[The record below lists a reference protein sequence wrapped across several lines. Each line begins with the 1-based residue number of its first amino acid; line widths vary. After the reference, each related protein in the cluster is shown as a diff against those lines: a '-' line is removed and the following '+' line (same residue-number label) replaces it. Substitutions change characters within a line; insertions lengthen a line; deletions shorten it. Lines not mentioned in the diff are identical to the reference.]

1 MALNTYADVQ
11 ASIALWLNRNDLADV
26 IPDFIRL
33 CESDL
38 NRRLRVP
45 QNEAMETAYA
55 VTGRYTALPSDFAEM
70 RRLFL
75 NYGAERL
82 ELVPAPQAG
91 RVADGG
97 VPFAYNIVNN
107 KLEIVPES
115 TAYTLELSYW
125 KTVPALASN
134 TAGTPVLTTYP
145 DVYLY
150 GSCVQAGYFLDDMS
164 VTSKFEPKYE
174 RALQAANA
182 KRFRQMGTGL
192 QVRAS

>member
-1 MALNTYADVQ
+1 MALTTYADVR
-11 ASIALWLNRNDLADV
+11 ASVALWLNRNDLADV
-26 IPDFIRL
+26 IPDFIQL

-115 TAYTLELSYW
+115 TAYTLELLRAASCPSG
-125 KTVPALASN
+125 VCRVHSDGPVISMPQSLASGHIAPFVAVARLGRN
-134 TAGTPVLTTYP
+134 TLSSGAPRWQKP
-145 DVYLY
+145 
-150 GSCVQAGYFLDDMS
+150 CV
-164 VTSKFEPKYE
+164 
-174 RALQAANA
+174 
-182 KRFRQMGTGL
+182 TG
-192 QVRAS
+192 RASEGLWFRCHETM